1 MASLITLE
9 HSLPSLSSSPPT
21 TMATSTSPVMIDKPL
36 VDWDQGDVETFLKN
50 NQGTYLLND
59 ACIDLIVDQEY
70 TGRGLLSI
78 TQDTL
83 VRSGLKLGHAFTF
96 MSLIT
101 DLKLAMGIH
110 EPRKWNS
117 DFVF

>member
-36 VDWDQGDVETFLKN
+36 VDWDQWDVKTFLN
-50 NQGTYLLND
+50 NNKGKYCFDD
-59 ACIDLIVDQEY
+59 ACVDLIVDQGY

-83 VRSGLKLGHAFTF
+83 VRNGLKLGHAFTF

-101 DLKLAMGIH
+101 DLQTG
-110 EPRKWNS
+110 NGYS
-117 DFVF
+117 